1 MYHNKTKWKPKGDLS
16 MFNAIIIALA
26 SIGALN
32 VSLLLIKLGYNTLVG
47 FNKKTFSQKDE
58 KEEFEVKEEEATA

>member
-1 MYHNKTKWKPKGDLS
+1 